1 MVFARNAAQ
10 MQEIQK
16 EFMLATQQLKIC
28 EQSLGMAATSRY
40 KTHVTLRELEPLKEH
55 TPLYR
60 AVGRM

>member
-1 MVFARNAAQ
+1 

-40 KTHVTLRELEPLKEH
+40 KTTVTLRELEPLKPE
-55 TPLYR
+55 TPVYR